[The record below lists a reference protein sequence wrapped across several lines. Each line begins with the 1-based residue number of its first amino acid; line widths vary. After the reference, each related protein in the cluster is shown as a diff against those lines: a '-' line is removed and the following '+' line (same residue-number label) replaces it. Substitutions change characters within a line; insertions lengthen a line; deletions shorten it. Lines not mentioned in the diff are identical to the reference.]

1 MIKMEMQCGN
11 MQLEMR
17 GSDDLILNEL
27 ALAVI
32 RMLTALEQSDGRT
45 LSENLSYLVLSLLAQ
60 KDGSHLP
67 PC

>member
-1 MIKMEMQCGN
+1 MVKMEIQCGN

>member
-1 MIKMEMQCGN
+1 MIKMEMNCGN

-27 ALAVI
+27 ALAVM